1 MLKLGATM
9 TKRLPSDINQRQT
22 AVDPTRSFIVQA
34 PAGSGKTELLTD
46 RILALLALVNQ
57 PEQIVAITFTRKAAA
72 EMHARVLEKLAL
84 AQQPEPTDP
93 GHHLESWRLAR
104 AALNRDASQ
113 QWHLLQHPARLSI
126 RTIDAFCAALVRQM
140 PWLSTLG
147 GMPRICDDPMRYYM
161 AAARQTI
168 GMVQHSAVRTLLE
181 HLDLNQQTACQALA
195 LMLSKRDQWLP
206 LIHHGQSREDINQSL
221 ARFVQYDMHRLLQS
235 LPPAWQSSLQPS
247 AQKAAVNLAQ
257 DNDQPNPLAALVD
270 WHTGTLTAAIDQL
283 PAWRAIAK
291 LVLTEAN
298 TLRQKI
304 NKNMGCPPKSE
315 QKLGFDSWV
324 NTFGGTGGSGWL
336 DALVALR
343 HAPNPELTDA
353 QWLVL
358 HAQLECL
365 KLATATLWTAF
376 SQTGEV
382 DFIEVAQRANQALGS
397 SEEPSDLL
405 LKLDSQIQHILVD
418 EFQDTSQSQI
428 ELLQKLIAG
437 WQPGDGRTLF
447 LVGDP
452 MQSIYR
458 FRKADVRLFL
468 NVRDDGLSDAIDIE
482 SLQLNT
488 NFRSQS
494 AIVDWV
500 NRTFAQCL
508 PQHDDP
514 SIGAISYAKSEPF
527 LAATIEPAVQWHALI
542 SDQDEISRVVELAQA
557 GWHDYPDAKHP
568 VAILVRARKHIGD
581 VMRILRSKGLPCR
594 AVELVP
600 LRERSVV
607 VDLIQLARALSH
619 EADRA
624 AWVAVL
630 RAKWCGLTLETLHH
644 LLAGA
649 NLKRTVRSVM
659 LRALQNPSAESNRLG
674 ASTDLADLTSS
685 TQSQLI
691 DDDQWQRWLSV
702 SQIMCGAFERI
713 NLPFA
718 LKLEHTWRELEG
730 DQVIDDVAELGDAQ
744 AVFEFVEKMAE
755 HGTLDID
762 AAEAGLSRLFAQP
775 EASGRAIEVMTMHKA
790 KGLQFETVILMG
802 LHRATK
808 GDTAP
813 LVRVDQLDDA
823 IVFGPVK
830 AFLEKE
836 QDPISQYLGRLE
848 ARRSDYEVDRLL
860 YVAATRAQSVLHL
873 VAQVTLDQKTGDIK
887 TPSATTLLSRLWPF
901 CPQADLLAA
910 RNVLQRH
917 HDQHPD
923 HVAPH
928 SSRAWIGPTLT
939 RRQQPLSI
947 KRTQAAI
954 AHNPH
959 GAAAWSA
966 DMSGERWVGTVVH
979 AWLAAAVVKG
989 VLPNW
994 SSATFE
1000 IARPTITRQLGLSGM
1015 PVSMRHSATQEVI
1028 DILLAMLQHEKGRWL
1043 LSQTHARAE
1052 WALVDD
1058 EASVSVLDWAI
1069 LNADGWLVVDY
1080 KTSRKGQDES
1090 LDAFATRMM
1099 ARYQDQLERYCRYLQ
1114 AIDGRTAR
1122 AALYF
1127 PKDDIWLPW
1136 SPTSVLTTT

>member
-1 MLKLGATM
+1 MN
-9 TKRLPSDINQRQT
+9 KRLPADIGQRAT
-22 AVDPTRSFIVQA
+22 AVDTTRSFIVQA

-46 RILALLALVNQ
+46 RILALLARVNQ

-84 AQQPEPTDP
+84 AQQPEPTEV

-104 AALNRDASQ
+104 AALDRDDAQ
-113 QWHLLQHPARLSI
+113 QWHLLSHPARLSI
-126 RTIDAFCAALVRQM
+126 RTIDAFCAGLVRQM

-161 AAARQTI
+161 NAARQTI
-168 GMVQHSAVRTLLE
+168 DMVHNPAVRTLLE
-181 HLDLNQQTACQALA
+181 HLDLNQQNTCQALA

-206 LIHHGQSREDINQSL
+206 LIRHGQSREDINNSL
-221 ARFVQYDMHRLLQS
+221 ASFVQYDVDRLLQS
-235 LPPAWQSSLQPS
+235 LPPTWQASLQPI
-247 AQKAAVNLAQ
+247 AQQAAEFLAQ
-257 DNDQPNPLAALVD
+257 DAEKTNPLAALCD
-270 WHTGTLTAAIDQL
+270 WHHGTFSAGIDQL
-283 PAWRAIAK
+283 PAWQAIAT
-291 LVLTEAN
+291 LVLTKDNEIRKTA
-298 TLRQKI
+298 
-304 NKNMGCPPKSE
+304 NKNLGFPPKSLH
-315 QKLGFDSWV
+315 KDNFLAWLSSFAGSDSAL
-324 NTFGGTGGSGWL
+324 WL
-336 DALVALR
+336 EALVAVR

-358 HAQLECL
+358 HAQLECI
-365 KLATATLWTAF
+365 KLATAALWATF
-376 SQTGEV
+376 SQAGEV

-397 SEEPSDLL
+397 SEDPSDLL
-405 LKLDSQIQHILVD
+405 LKLDTQTQHILVD

-437 WQPGDGRTLF
+437 WQLGDGRTLF

-468 NVRDDGLSDAIDIE
+468 NVRDEGLSDVIDIE

-500 NRTFAQCL
+500 NHTFAKLL

-514 SIGAISYAKSEPF
+514 SIGAISYAYSEPF
-527 LAATIEPAVQWHALI
+527 LPLTFEPAVQWHALTN
-542 SDQDEISRVVELAQA
+542 DQAEINKVVELAQA
-557 GWHDYPDAKHP
+557 GWQDYPDAKHP

-619 EADRA
+619 EGDRA

-630 RAKWCGLTLETLHH
+630 RARWCGLSLKTLHQ
-644 LLAGA
+644 LLAGE

-659 LRALQNPSAESNRLG
+659 QRALKEAGPALKPPHFIE
-674 ASTDLADLTSS
+674 
-685 TQSQLI
+685 
-691 DDDQWQRWLSV
+691 DDQWQRWLSV
-702 SQIMCGAFERI
+702 SQVMCDAFEQI

-718 LKLEHTWRELEG
+718 LKLEQTWRALEG
-730 DQVIDDVAELGDAQ
+730 DRVVDDEAEHGDAQ
-744 AVFEFVEKMAE
+744 AVFEFIEKMAE
-755 HGTLDID
+755 HGTLDMD
-762 AAEAGLSRLFAQP
+762 AAEAGLARLFAQP

-790 KGLQFETVILMG
+790 KGLQFETVIMMG
-802 LHRATK
+802 LHRPTK

-830 AFLEKE
+830 AYLEKE

-848 ARRSDYEVDRLL
+848 ARRSEYEVDRLL
-860 YVAATRAQSVLHL
+860 YVAATRAQSILHW
-873 VAQVTLDQKTGDIK
+873 VAQVTLDDKTGDIK
-887 TPSATTLLSRLWPF
+887 PPASTTLFARLWPF
-901 CPQADLLAA
+901 CPPDVLLVACEA
-910 RNVLQRH
+910 LQLQR
-917 HDQHPD
+917 DTQPELD
-923 HVAPH
+923 LPK
-928 SSRAWIGPTLT
+928 SSRAWVGPKLL
-939 RRQQPLSI
+939 RRKFPLVTKTTQSSAGYNSI
-947 KRTQAAI
+947 YASVWTPEI
-954 AHNPH
+954 
-959 GAAAWSA
+959 
-966 DMSGERWVGTVVH
+966 SGERWVGTVVH
-979 AWLAAAVVKG
+979 AWLAAAVMKG
-989 VLPNW
+989 VLPSW
-994 SSATFE
+994 TVITLE
-1000 IARPTITRQLGLSGM
+1000 PRRKTIARQLGLSGM
-1015 PVSMRHSATQEVI
+1015 PVAMRQTATQEVI

-1043 LSQTHARAE
+1043 LSQPHARAE

-1069 LNADGWLVVDY
+1069 LNDDGWLVVDY
-1080 KTSRKGQDES
+1080 KTSRKGADES
-1090 LDAFATRMM
+1090 IEAFSERMM
-1099 ARYQDQLERYCRYLQ
+1099 SRYKDQLERYCRYLQ
-1114 AIDGRTAR
+1114 AIDGRLAR

-1136 SPTSVLTTT
+1136 SPVGV

>member
-1 MLKLGATM
+1 MMKPGAKM
-9 TKRLPSDINQRQT
+9 TKRLPSDIDQRQI

-84 AQQPEPTDP
+84 AQQPEPTEP

-104 AALNRDASQ
+104 AALNRDETQ
-113 QWHLLQHPARLSI
+113 QWYLLKHPARLSI

-161 AAARQTI
+161 IAARQTV
-168 GMVQHSAVRTLLE
+168 GMVQNPAVCTLLE

-221 ARFVQYDMHRLLQS
+221 ARFVQYDIERLLQS
-235 LPPAWQSSLQPS
+235 LPPTWQPSLQPI
-247 AQKAAVNLAQ
+247 AQKAAECLAQ
-257 DNDQPNPLAALVD
+257 DVDKPNPLAALCD
-270 WHTGTLTAAIDQL
+270 WYAGTFTSEIDQL
-283 PAWRAIAK
+283 PAWRALAK
-291 LVLTEAN
+291 LVLIESN
-298 TLRQKI
+298 TLRKTI
-304 NKNMGCPPKSE
+304 NKNMGCPPKSL
-315 QKLGFDSWV
+315 QKDGFESWIRIFGTTD
-324 NTFGGTGGSGWL
+324 NTDWL

-343 HAPNPELTDA
+343 HAPNPILTDA

-365 KLATATLWTAF
+365 KLATAALWTAF
-376 SQTGEV
+376 AQTGEV

-397 SEEPSDLL
+397 SEDPSDLL

-437 WQPGDGRTLF
+437 WLPGDGRTLF

-468 NVRDDGLSDAIDIE
+468 NARDEGLSDAIEIE
-482 SLQLNT
+482 LLQLNT

-494 AIVDWV
+494 GIVDWV
-500 NRTFAQCL
+500 NQTFAQCL
-508 PQHDDP
+508 PKNDDP
-514 SIGAISYAKSEPF
+514 SVGAISYAKSEPF
-527 LAATIEPAVQWHALI
+527 LPPTVEPAVQWHALI
-542 SDQDEISRVVELAQA
+542 SDQDEIKCVVELAQT
-557 GWHDYPDAKHP
+557 GWRAYPDAKHP

-581 VMRILRSKGLPCR
+581 VLRILRSNGLPCR

-619 EADRA
+619 EGDRA

-630 RAKWCGLTLETLHH
+630 RARWCGLTLKTLLQ
-644 LLAGA
+644 LLAGE
-649 NLKRTVRSVM
+649 NIKRTVRSVM
-659 LRALQNPSAESNRLG
+659 HRALQDVSPGSMRP
-674 ASTDLADLTSS
+674 
-685 TQSQLI
+685 QSI
-691 DDDQWQRWLSV
+691 ENDQWQRWLSV
-702 SQIMCGAFERI
+702 SQIMCNAFERI

-718 LKLEHTWRELEG
+718 LKLEQTWHELEG
-730 DQVIDDVAELGDAQ
+730 DKVVDDAAELGDAQ

-802 LHRATK
+802 IHRATK
-808 GDTAP
+808 SDTAP
-813 LVRVDQLDDA
+813 LVRVDQLGDA

-830 AFLEKE
+830 AYLEKE
-836 QDPISQYLGRLE
+836 QDSISKYLGRLE
-848 ARRSDYEVDRLL
+848 ACRSDYEVDRLL

-873 VAQVTLDQKTGDIK
+873 VAQVMLDQKTGEIK
-887 TPSATTLLSRLWPF
+887 PPSATTLLSRLWPF
-901 CPQADLLAA
+901 CPQDVLLAV
-910 RNVLQRH
+910 RDVLQRQ
-917 HDQHPD
+917 HDEQPD
-923 HVAPH
+923 HIAQQ
-928 SSRAWIGPTLT
+928 SSRVWVGPTLT
-939 RRQQPLSI
+939 RRKYPLVVQPS
-947 KRTQAAI
+947 KATFAY
-954 AHNPH
+954 NPL

-966 DMSGERWVGTVVH
+966 QVSGERWVGTVVH

-989 VLPNW
+989 ALPNW
-994 SSATFE
+994 TLATFA
-1000 IARPTITRQLGLSGM
+1000 IARPTIARQLGLRGM

-1028 DILLAMLQHEKGRWL
+1028 DILLAMLQHERGRWL

-1069 LNADGWLVVDY
+1069 LNDEGWLVVDY
-1080 KTSRKGQDES
+1080 KTSRRGQDEM
-1090 LDAFATRMM
+1090 LDVFAERMM
-1099 ARYQDQLERYCRYLQ
+1099 AQYQAQLERYCRYLQ
-1114 AIDGRTAR
+1114 TIDGRPAR

-1136 SPTSVLTTT
+1136 SPTVVLAVP

>member
-1 MLKLGATM
+1 M
-9 TKRLPSDINQRQT
+9 TKRLPSDIVERQT

-84 AQQPEPTDP
+84 ARQPEPTEA
-93 GHHLESWRLAR
+93 GHQRESWLLAR
-104 AALNRDASQ
+104 AALNRDETQ
-113 QWHLLQHPARLSI
+113 KWHLLTHPARLSI

-140 PWLSTLG
+140 PWLSNLG
-147 GMPRICDDPMRYYM
+147 GMPRICDDPLRYYM
-161 AAARQTI
+161 VAARQTI
-168 GMVQHSAVRTLLE
+168 AMVDNSAVRTLLE
-181 HLDLNQQTACQALA
+181 HLDLNQQTACEALA

-221 ARFVQYDMHRLLQS
+221 ARFVQYDIERLLQN
-235 LPPAWQSSLQPS
+235 LPPTWQPSLQPI
-247 AQKAAVNLAQ
+247 AQKAATFLAQ
-257 DNDQPNPLAALVD
+257 DVDKPNPLDALCH
-270 WHTGTLTAAIDQL
+270 WNSSSFTADIRHL
-283 PAWRAIAK
+283 PAWKAIVK
-291 LVLTEAN
+291 FVLTDKN
-298 TLRQKI
+298 VLRKTHTVL
-304 NKNMGCPPKSE
+304 MGCPPKST
-315 QKLGFDSWV
+315 QKNDFVTWV
-324 NTFGGTGGSGWL
+324 NTFDSTDCSAWL
-336 DALVALR
+336 DALAALR
-343 HAPNPELTDA
+343 DAPEPVLSDA
-353 QWLVL
+353 QWGVL

-365 KLATATLWTAF
+365 KLATAALWTAF

-405 LKLDSQIQHILVD
+405 LKLDTQIQHILVD

-437 WQPGDGRTLF
+437 WQQGDGRTLF

-468 NVRDDGLSDAIDIE
+468 NVRDAGLNDAINIE
-482 SLQLNT
+482 SLILNT

-500 NRTFAQCL
+500 NQTFSQCL
-508 PQHDDP
+508 PRHDDP
-514 SIGAISYAKSEPF
+514 SVGAISYAHSEPF
-527 LAATIEPAVQWHALI
+527 LAPTVKPAVQWHTLI
-542 SDQDEISRVVELAQA
+542 NDQDEINCVVDLAQA
-557 GWHDYPDAKHP
+557 GWLNYPNAKHP

-619 EADRA
+619 EGDRA

-630 RAKWCGLTLETLHH
+630 RAKWCGLNLKTLHQ
-644 LLAGA
+644 LLAGE
-649 NLKRTVRSVM
+649 NLKRSVRSVM
-659 LRALQNPSAESNRLG
+659 QRALKDDAPHATRH
-674 ASTDLADLTSS
+674 
-685 TQSQLI
+685 QSI
-691 DDDQWQRWLSV
+691 DDDQWQRWLST
-702 SQIMCGAFERI
+702 SQILCVAFERV

-718 LKLEHTWRELEG
+718 LKLEQTWRDLEG
-730 DQVIDDVAELGDAQ
+730 DHVVDDAAELGDAQ

-755 HGTLDID
+755 HATLDID

-802 LHRATK
+802 MHRATK

-823 IVFGPVK
+823 IVFGPIK

-848 ARRSDYEVDRLL
+848 ARRSSYEVDRLL

-873 VAQVTLDQKTGDIK
+873 VAQVTLDQKTREIK
-887 TPSATTLLSRLWPF
+887 SPSATTLLSRLWSF
-901 CPQADLLAA
+901 CPVEVLLTA
-910 RNVLQRH
+910 RDVLQRH
-917 HDQHPD
+917 HDEQPEQ
-923 HVAPH
+923 VSSL
-928 SSRAWIGPTLT
+928 SSRAWVGPKLY
-939 RRQQPLSI
+939 RRQCPLAF
-947 KRTQAAI
+947 KVARATV
-954 AHNPH
+954 AHNPY

-966 DMSGERWVGTVVH
+966 EMSGERWVGTVVH

-989 VLPNW
+989 ALPNW
-994 SSATFE
+994 SVSTFE
-1000 IARPTITRQLGLSGM
+1000 MARPTIARQLGLSGM
-1015 PVSMRHSATQEVI
+1015 PVSMRHDATQEVI

-1052 WALVDD
+1052 WSLVDD
-1058 EASVSVLDWAI
+1058 EASVSVLDWVI
-1069 LNADGWLVVDY
+1069 LNEDGWLVVDY

-1090 LDAFATRMM
+1090 LDAFITRMM
-1099 ARYQDQLERYCRYLQ
+1099 TRYQDQLNRYCRYLQ
-1114 AIDGRTAR
+1114 AIDGRPAR

-1136 SPTSVLTTT
+1136 SPAAVLASSYI